1 MGALT
6 RICLS
11 CQLLITTSRFFAS
24 IYGGCLILKCI
35 LLLADTLVLIWT
47 SSPTSIYYTRRHK
60 ALPLNCRSERRRPTS
75 THCSNTKSA
84 FLLDST
90 LYSTFVGS
98 WLVLL
103 LSRSQNQVW
112 TLKTHFSGHSKLT
125 IDMVDNISNC
135 VLSNWE
141 VPINMRAAFFPPYPH
156 LGGAMKGGGSK
167 EFNETISFWHN
178 VTCFKKSFYA
188 CLYQLRCPF

>member
-1 MGALT
+1 M
-6 RICLS
+6 
-11 CQLLITTSRFFAS
+11 
-24 IYGGCLILKCI
+24 
-35 LLLADTLVLIWT
+35 
-47 SSPTSIYYTRRHK
+47 
-60 ALPLNCRSERRRPTS
+60 S

-112 TLKTHFSGHSKLT
+112 TFKTPFSANSKFK
-125 IDMVDNISNC
+125 IDHKCMVDINNR
-135 VLSNWE
+135 VLSDWE
-141 VPINMRAAFFPPYPH
+141 VPINMRAAFLPPHPH

-178 VTCFKKSFYA
+178 VTCFKKSFLSKKPWA
-188 CLYQLRCPF
+188 WPLQRLKGMGFISSARDFLIIFQ